1 MKKYRGVSLS
11 IRVGYLKK
19 NIIDLIN
26 VELNPGEIKLLPG
39 GIKHIKKKRPDCFNK
54 YLSEIP
60 SIISKPDYIDSNP
73 KYPNSIEYIKKIEE
87 NVLIAVRLDSKKSI
101 LCIATMYP
109 VTNSK
114 IKRMVSKNRIIKL

>member
-1 MKKYRGVSLS
+1 MKTYRGISLS
-11 IRVGYLKK
+11 IRVGYLEK

-26 VELNPGEIKLLPG
+26 VELSPGEIKLLPG
-39 GIKHIKKKRPDCFNK
+39 GIKHIRKKRLDCFNK

-60 SIISKPDYIDSNP
+60 SIISKPDYIGSNP

-87 NVLIAVRLDSKKSI
+87 NVLVAVRLDNKKSI

-109 VTNSK
+109 ITNSK
-114 IKRMVSKNRIIKL
+114 IKRMVIKNRIIKL

>member
-1 MKKYRGVSLS
+1 MKMYRSVSLS
-11 IRVGYLKK
+11 IRVGYLEKS
-19 NIIDLIN
+19 IIDLIN
-26 VELNPGEIKLLPG
+26 VELNPGEIKHLPG
-39 GIKHIKKKRPDCFNK
+39 GIKHIKKKRPDCFDK

-60 SIISKPDYIDSNP
+60 SIISKPDYIGSNP

-87 NVLIAVRLDSKKSI
+87 NVLVAVRLNSKKSI
-101 LCIATMYP
+101 LCITTMYP